1 MQTGLRD
8 HDQGRNHGEG
18 GPGLLPVPDGEGEAM
33 PSIKDMCTWARTK
46 KRITTYEIKKRWGV
60 DDDKADEIYNDLKH
74 AGVVGR
80 MGYVTEVE

>member
-1 MQTGLRD
+1 
-8 HDQGRNHGEG
+8 
-18 GPGLLPVPDGEGEAM
+18 M

-74 AGVVGR
+74 AGVVSH